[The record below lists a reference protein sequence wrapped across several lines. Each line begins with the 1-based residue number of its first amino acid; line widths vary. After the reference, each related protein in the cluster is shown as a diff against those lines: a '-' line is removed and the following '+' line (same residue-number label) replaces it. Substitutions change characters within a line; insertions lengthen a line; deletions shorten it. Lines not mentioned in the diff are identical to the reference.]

1 MVIRKLA
8 IYSFAGIILSL
19 NLALNAN
26 TLKKNNFIGTRY
38 SFAKNKNF
46 NDKKINHKE
55 TFLTDNKN
63 QYNNIDIYNSYPVA
77 NPNLLNIK
85 GPKISI
91 VLNKTPAKKAF
102 EYLAKLGNYGY
113 VWVKNDPTNKDQQG
127 SGKADD
133 QRLITLNMKNVN
145 FRRAF
150 NAVIIASGLQAKIYN
165 NVIYVGPNVRNTV
178 FTYRDTSIIQ
188 LNQITASSAA
198 DYLANL
204 GASVTKTFTVSTSV
218 TEGAS
223 QSQSIQGG
231 ASSST
236 TTSQSE
242 TTVKTYGA
250 DIGPLV
256 GLIATTD
263 ERLQT
268 ITLVGE
274 KNIVRLA
281 KSYLKNLDKRQKQV
295 ALNVKV
301 LDVNLSDKDSF
312 SQSWFLPFNSGSPYI
327 ITQSPNFKA
336 GIGTPRTG
344 DFTSELTASIQKGS
358 TKVLASPT
366 LILNESGGA
375 AGDGSSTGR
384 SLANE
389 GFVEVG
395 DQVPVNATFVEGSG
409 CNFTYDLVGIK
420 LGAKVLGIDRNRFV
434 TFAMTPIVTGIS
446 GTQTITNCGEVNLLN
461 TRRLDTG
468 AVRIK
473 NGETLV
479 LTGVIQDSDIETLIK
494 FPILGDIPIMG
505 SLFRSTSKEIGKREL
520 IVLVTPKIIDDTG
533 NNLKNYDFKLKN
545 KESIDLINSIE
556 D

>member
-1 MVIRKLA
+1 MVIKRLA
-8 IYSFAGIILSL
+8 IYSFAGFILSL
-19 NLALNAN
+19 NLTLNAN
-26 TLKKNNFIGTRY
+26 SSNSNFFDQRYSPQKNNNLKKTKSNNNVI
-38 SFAKNKNF
+38 
-46 NDKKINHKE
+46 
-55 TFLTDNKN
+55 FLAENKN
-63 QYNNIDIYNSYPVA
+63 QNSSDDKLNSYPIA
-77 NPNLLNIK
+77 NPNLINIK
-85 GPKISI
+85 GPKVSI
-91 VLNKTPAKKAF
+91 ILNKTPAKKAF

-113 VWVKNDPTNKDQQG
+113 VWVKNDPTNKDDTG

-150 NAVIIASGLQAKIYN
+150 NAMIIASGLQAKIYN

-178 FTYRDTSIIQ
+178 FTYRDTSVIQ

-204 GASVTKTFTVSTSV
+204 GASVTKTFTVNTSV

-236 TTSQSE
+236 TTSQLE
-242 TTVKTYGA
+242 TKVKTYGA

-301 LDVNLSDKDSF
+301 LDVNISDKDSF
-312 SQSWFLPFNSGSPYI
+312 SQSFFLPFNNGSPYI
-327 ITQSPNFKA
+327 ITQSPNLKL
-336 GIGTPRTG
+336 GIGNTRRG
-344 DFTSELTASIQKGS
+344 NFNSELTASIQKGT

-375 AGDGSSTGR
+375 AGDGASIGR
-384 SLANE
+384 RKANE

-420 LGAKVLGIDRNRFV
+420 LGAKVLGIDRNRFI
-434 TFAMTPIVTGIS
+434 TFAMTPVVTGIS
-446 GTQTITNCGEVNLLN
+446 GTQTITNCGQINLLN

-479 LTGVIQDSDIETLIK
+479 LTGVIQDADIETLVK
-494 FPILGDIPIMG
+494 LPILGDLPILG
-505 SLFRSTSKEIGKREL
+505 GLFRSTSKEIGKREL
-520 IVLVTPKIIDDTG
+520 IVLVTPRIIEDTG
-533 NNLKNYDFKLKN
+533 NNLQNYDFKLKS
-545 KESIDLINSIE
+545 KESKDFINSIN

>member
-1 MVIRKLA
+1 M
-8 IYSFAGIILSL
+8 
-19 NLALNAN
+19 
-26 TLKKNNFIGTRY
+26 T
-38 SFAKNKNF
+38 
-46 NDKKINHKE
+46 
-55 TFLTDNKN
+55 
-63 QYNNIDIYNSYPVA
+63 Q
-77 NPNLLNIK
+77 
-85 GPKISI
+85 
-91 VLNKTPAKKAF
+91 
-102 EYLAKLGNYGY
+102 
-113 VWVKNDPTNKDQQG
+113 
-127 SGKADD
+127 
-133 QRLITLNMKNVN
+133 
-145 FRRAF
+145 
-150 NAVIIASGLQAKIYN
+150 
-165 NVIYVGPNVRNTV
+165 
-178 FTYRDTSIIQ
+178 
-188 LNQITASSAA
+188 
-198 DYLANL
+198 
-204 GASVTKTFTVSTSV
+204 
-218 TEGAS
+218 GAS

-236 TTSQSE
+236 TTSQLE
-242 TTVKTYGA
+242 TKVKTYGA

-301 LDVNLSDKDSF
+301 LDVNISDKDSF
-312 SQSWFLPFNSGSPYI
+312 SQSWFLPFNNGSPYI
-327 ITQSPNFKA
+327 ITQSPNLKL
-336 GIGTPRTG
+336 GIGNTRRG
-344 DFTSELTASIQKGS
+344 NFNSELTASIQKGT

-375 AGDGSSTGR
+375 AGDGSSIGR
-384 SLANE
+384 RLANE

-420 LGAKVLGIDRNRFV
+420 LGAKVLGIDRNRFI

-505 SLFRSTSKEIGKREL
+505 SLFRSTSKEIGK
-520 IVLVTPKIIDDTG
+520 
-533 NNLKNYDFKLKN
+533 
-545 KESIDLINSIE
+545 ES
-556 D
+556 

>member
-1 MVIRKLA
+1 MVIKRLA
-8 IYSFAGIILSL
+8 IYSFAGFILSL
-19 NLALNAN
+19 NLTLNAN
-26 TLKKNNFIGTRY
+26 SSNSNFFDQRYSPQKNNNLKKTKSNNNVI
-38 SFAKNKNF
+38 
-46 NDKKINHKE
+46 
-55 TFLTDNKN
+55 FLAENKN
-63 QYNNIDIYNSYPVA
+63 QNSSDDKLNSYPIA
-77 NPNLLNIK
+77 NPNLINIK
-85 GPKISI
+85 GPKVSI
-91 VLNKTPAKKAF
+91 ILNKTPAKKAF

-113 VWVKNDPTNKDQQG
+113 VWVKNDPTNKDDKG

-150 NAVIIASGLQAKIYN
+150 NAMIIASGLQAKIYN

-178 FTYRDTSIIQ
+178 FTYRDTSVIQ

-204 GASVTKTFTVSTSV
+204 GASVTKTFTVNTSV

-236 TTSQSE
+236 TTSQLE
-242 TTVKTYGA
+242 TKVKTYGA

-301 LDVNLSDKDSF
+301 LDVNISDKDSF
-312 SQSWFLPFNSGSPYI
+312 SQSFFLPFNNGSPYI
-327 ITQSPNFKA
+327 ITQSPNLKL
-336 GIGTPRTG
+336 GIGNTRRG
-344 DFTSELTASIQKGS
+344 NFNSELTASIQKGT

-375 AGDGSSTGR
+375 AGDGASIGR
-384 SLANE
+384 RQANE

-420 LGAKVLGIDRNRFV
+420 LGAKVLGIDRNRFI
-434 TFAMTPIVTGIS
+434 TFAMTPVVTGIS

-479 LTGVIQDSDIETLIK
+479 LTGVIQDADIETLVK
-494 FPILGDIPIMG
+494 LPILGDLPILG
-505 SLFRSTSKEIGKREL
+505 GLFRSTSKEIGKREL
-520 IVLVTPKIIDDTG
+520 IVLVTPRIIEDTG
-533 NNLKNYDFKLKN
+533 NNLQNYDFKLKS
-545 KESIDLINSIE
+545 KESKDFINSIN

>member
-1 MVIRKLA
+1 MVIKRLA
-8 IYSFAGIILSL
+8 IYSFAGFILSL
-19 NLALNAN
+19 NLTLNAN
-26 TLKKNNFIGTRY
+26 SSNSNFFDQRYSPQKNNNLKKTKSNNNVI
-38 SFAKNKNF
+38 
-46 NDKKINHKE
+46 
-55 TFLTDNKN
+55 FLAENKN
-63 QYNNIDIYNSYPVA
+63 QNSSDDKLNSYPIA
-77 NPNLLNIK
+77 NPNLINIK
-85 GPKISI
+85 GPKVSI
-91 VLNKTPAKKAF
+91 ILNKTPAKKAF

-113 VWVKNDPTNKDQQG
+113 VWVKNDPTNKDDTG

-150 NAVIIASGLQAKIYN
+150 NAMIIASGLQAKIYN

-178 FTYRDTSIIQ
+178 FTYRDTSVIQ

-204 GASVTKTFTVSTSV
+204 GASVTKTFTVNTSV

-236 TTSQSE
+236 TTSQLE
-242 TTVKTYGA
+242 TKVKTYGA

-301 LDVNLSDKDSF
+301 LDVNISDKDSF
-312 SQSWFLPFNSGSPYI
+312 SQSFFLPFNNGSPYI
-327 ITQSPNFKA
+327 ITQSPNLKL
-336 GIGTPRTG
+336 GIGNTRRG
-344 DFTSELTASIQKGS
+344 NFNSELTASIQKGT

-375 AGDGSSTGR
+375 AGDGASIGR
-384 SLANE
+384 RKANE

-409 CNFTYDLVGIK
+409 CNFEYDLVGIK
-420 LGAKVLGIDRNRFV
+420 LGAKVLGIDRNRFI
-434 TFAMTPIVTGIS
+434 TFAMTPVVTGIS
-446 GTQTITNCGEVNLLN
+446 GTQTITNCGQINLLN

-479 LTGVIQDSDIETLIK
+479 LTGVIQDADIETLVK
-494 FPILGDIPIMG
+494 LPILGDLPILG
-505 SLFRSTSKEIGKREL
+505 GLFRSTSKEIGKREL
-520 IVLVTPKIIDDTG
+520 IVLVTPRIIEDTG
-533 NNLKNYDFKLKN
+533 NNLQNYDFKLKS
-545 KESIDLINSIE
+545 KESKDFINSIN